1 MNSVEN
7 RNHLDYVDG
16 LRALCA
22 LFVVFHHAYQDVF
35 TIGGPTHTIG
45 GMGSALNPFAYGH
58 LAVGIFIVISGFCLT
73 LPGGANLTLRKSVA
87 EFYASRAWRILPPLF
102 AAILLGLL
110 VNLVIRN
117 HAPSSNLQ
125 AIPAN
130 LLLLQD
136 VLPHFNILNGPAW
149 SVALEFKIYLV
160 FPLLLILYKRYNEFV
175 VLLATGAVA
184 FAIAVAFKTAKSN
197 FNLTDFCPWFLMLF
211 SMGMWAAKQSLSG
224 TSSRRLGYLWL
235 LGGALAFIVLLA
247 SYPITRDNDFR
258 FNEGVPFLD
267 VAIGIFTAAAIYLIY
282 APRGG
287 FGRTVRRL
295 LSAPPLVWMGKRSYS
310 LYLVHFPLL
319 LAVRAAFPARLFPR
333 SLESIGP
340 AAAIFFIGV
349 AASILFAVVFY
360 WQVESHFL
368 KLPPRLRKRF
378 ARGGGL
384 SKVSASV

>member
-1 MNSVEN
+1 MSHVAG
-7 RNHLDYVDG
+7 R
-16 LRALCA
+16 
-22 LFVVFHHAYQDVF
+22 
-35 TIGGPTHTIG
+35 
-45 GMGSALNPFAYGH
+45 
-58 LAVGIFIVISGFCLT
+58 
-73 LPGGANLTLRKSVA
+73 ANLTLRKSVA
-87 EFYASRAWRILPPLF
+87 EFYASRTWRILPPLF

-295 LSAPPLVWMGKRSYS
+295 LSAPLWCGWENVRTRCTWCIFPCCWRSG
-310 LYLVHFPLL
+310 
-319 LAVRAAFPARLFPR
+319 AAFPARLFPR